1 MKRSLSILICTVC
14 ATAALQAAASTRS
27 QGTTSQTPAPLPT
40 QRPGDVNTSG
50 RNWTAPDGVDL
61 IPPTTLDRQ
70 GVQSWGAATQ
80 PGPRNEHL
88 TLPHGGPIVTGTR
101 LNSPGRE

>member
-1 MKRSLSILICTVC
+1 MKRSLSILIATVC
-14 ATAALQAAASTRS
+14 AAAGLQAVAATRT
-27 QGTTSQTPAPLPT
+27 QGTTSQTPAPLPA
-40 QRPGDVNTSG
+40 QQSGDVSTSG

-61 IPPTTLDRQ
+61 MPPMMLDRQ

-88 TLPHGGPIVTGTR
+88 TAPHGGPIVTGTR
-101 LNSPGRE
+101 LNLPGRE